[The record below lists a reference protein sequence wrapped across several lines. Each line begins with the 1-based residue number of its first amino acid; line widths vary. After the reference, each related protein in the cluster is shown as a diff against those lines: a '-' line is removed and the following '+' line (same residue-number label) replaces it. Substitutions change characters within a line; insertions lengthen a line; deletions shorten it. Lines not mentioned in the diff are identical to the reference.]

1 MKEGIK
7 IVMAR
12 LIRSRLIHWFGLA
25 VFSCLMVVGCV
36 AQQADV
42 VRVKRDL
49 DRKISELNK
58 SKTSLQQAVAEANQS
73 LAKANSIITEQRTE
87 IKTLLQARADL
98 NDQMSTIKDG
108 DLSQL
113 RGAIDENQHQLQALV
128 KQIHGL
134 NQDIQGA
141 QQEAQNRDQ
150 AIRPIVEQLQD
161 RLTQQQDVVTTQAG
175 KITEFRTSLVDF
187 QQALTSLRETMV
199 QQNGQSQDASAR
211 VDEVYRKQLSEA
223 RSTTANFEEVKRSIN
238 SVVSALEKVSSTL
251 ADRLDEHERRLTQ
264 VSRTGGTSLSSA
276 STRQRSAE
284 AENVTQSVQQLRQD
298 LNALAQNMNTVGQYQ
313 ETSIPTVNR
322 HIQHNPSPSIQPVRT
337 PSNVGTNS
345 PSPANTFQ
353 KRQAGDP
360 AVVAYQENF
369 ALLRAGNLN
378 DAIDGF
384 NHFLQ
389 RYPESHL
396 VSNAQYWLGECYYGQ
411 RRFAQAIQEFEQ
423 VFHQYPSSNK
433 VPAALLKIGYSNLE
447 LQKPATARAI
457 FRQLVRS
464 YPKSPEAAKAYS
476 RLTEVDGLTK
486 RPS

>member
-1 MKEGIK
+1 
-7 IVMAR
+7 MAR
-12 LIRSRLIHWFGLA
+12 LIKSRLIHWIGLA

-49 DRKISELNK
+49 DRKISELDK
-58 SKTSLQQAVAEANQS
+58 SKTSLQQAVAEANRS
-73 LAKANSIITEQRTE
+73 LLKANSIIAEQRTE

-113 RGAIDENQHQLQALV
+113 RGAIDENQHQLQDLV
-128 KQIHGL
+128 QQIHGL
-134 NQDIQGA
+134 NQGIQGA
-141 QQEAQNRDQ
+141 QQEAQNREK
-150 AIRPIVEQLQD
+150 AIRPIVEQLQG
-161 RLTQQQDVVTTQAG
+161 RLTQQEDVVTTQAA

-187 QQALTSLRETMV
+187 QQALTGLRETMV

-211 VDEVYRKQLSEA
+211 VDEVFRKQLSEA
-223 RSTTANFEEVKRSIN
+223 QSTTANFEEVKRSIN

-251 ADRLDEHERRLTQ
+251 ADRLDEHERKLTQ
-264 VSRTGGTSLSSA
+264 VSRTTGPSLSS
-276 STRQRSAE
+276 SETGRNQRSAE
-284 AENVTQSVQQLRQD
+284 AENVTRSVQKLRQD
-298 LNALAQNMNTVGQYQ
+298 LNALAQNMNTVGNYQ
-313 ETSIPTVNR
+313 EKSIPTVNR
-322 HIQHNPSPSIQPVRT
+322 QIQHNPSPSIQPVRT
-337 PSNVGTNS
+337 PSTVVTNS
-345 PSPANTFQ
+345 PSRAKTFQ
-353 KRQAGDP
+353 KRQAGNPD
-360 AVVAYQENF
+360 AVAYQEYF
-369 ALLRAGNLN
+369 ALLRAGKLN
-378 DAIDGF
+378 RAIDGF
-384 NHFLQ
+384 SDFLRQ
-389 RYPESHL
+389 YPESHL

-423 VFHQYPSSNK
+423 VFNQYPSSNK

>member
-1 MKEGIK
+1 
-7 IVMAR
+7 MAR
-12 LIRSRLIHWFGLA
+12 LIRNRLIHWIGLA

-128 KQIHGL
+128 QQIHGL
-134 NQDIQGA
+134 NQEIQGA
-141 QQEAQNRDQ
+141 QQEAQKRDQ
-150 AIRPIVEQLQD
+150 AIRPVVEQLQD
-161 RLTQQQDVVTTQAG
+161 RLTQQQDVVTTQAE

-187 QQALTSLRETMV
+187 QQALTGLRETMV
-199 QQNGQSQDASAR
+199 QQNGQSQEANAR
-211 VDEVYRKQLSEA
+211 VDEVFRKQLSEA
-223 RSTTANFEEVKRSIN
+223 QSTTANFEEVKRSIN
-238 SVVSALEKVSSTL
+238 SVVAALEKVSSTL

-264 VSRTGGTSLSSA
+264 VSHTAGTALSSSAA
-276 STRQRSAE
+276 STSQRSAE
-284 AENVTQSVQQLRQD
+284 AETITRSVQQLRQD
-298 LNALAQNMNTVGQYQ
+298 LSAMAQNMNTVGNYQ
-313 ETSIPTVNR
+313 EQSIPTVNR
-322 HIQHNPSPSIQPVRT
+322 PIQHTPSPSLQPRRT
-337 PSNVGTNS
+337 PSKVVTNS
-345 PSPANTFQ
+345 PSRARTYQEP
-353 KRQAGDP
+353 QAGDP
-360 AVVAYQENF
+360 AVVAYQEYF
-369 ALLRAGNLN
+369 GLLRAGKLN
-378 DAIDGF
+378 RAIDGF
-384 NHFLQ
+384 NEFLH
-389 RYPESHL
+389 RYPDSHL

-411 RRFAQAIQEFEQ
+411 RRFAQAIHEFEQ

-476 RLTEVDGLTK
+476 RLTEVDGLAK